1 MNIVTP
7 FVVLGPIKRVTELHA
22 TPPRVASVS
31 SFAYAT

>member
-1 MNIVTP
+1 MSIVLP
-7 FVVLGPIKRVTELHA
+7 FVVKRVTELNA